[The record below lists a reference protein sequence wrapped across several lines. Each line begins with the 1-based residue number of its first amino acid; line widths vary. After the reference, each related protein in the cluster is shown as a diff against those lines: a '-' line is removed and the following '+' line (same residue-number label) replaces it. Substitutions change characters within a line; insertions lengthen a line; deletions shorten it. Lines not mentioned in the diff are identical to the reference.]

1 MKRAPLVIL
10 LALSLAGVVALIWP
24 RTEHP
29 AAASK
34 PLVCYVG
41 GTMTPVFNALA
52 AAYEK
57 ATGRKLEITSAD
69 SGELLATIEMQLQGD
84 LYVAHDPF
92 MDIAMRRGL
101 GVNAW
106 CVAEIYPV
114 MIVQKGNPKGIKTLQ
129 DLLRPDVRV
138 YLTDYEHSTLGYLL
152 PILFRNAGVDFA
164 ELNRSKR
171 IPTHRSGS
179 WVANQI
185 IMDAADVALVWQA
198 VAHLRRKDLDVIP
211 LDAKVLPA
219 PGGDAI
225 TSATRKRYF
234 ATPVKV
240 AMVSL
245 TCSQRQRDAEEFVT
259 FVSSEAG
266 KAILRENGFKVSEIS
281 GRREYANG
289 VRVEGRN

>member
-1 MKRAPLVIL
+1 MKRLPLVIL
-10 LALSLAGVVALIWP
+10 LAISIVGVVALIWP
-24 RTEHP
+24 RTEP
-29 AAASK
+29 TSAANK
-34 PLVCYVG
+34 PLICYVG

-106 CVAEIYPV
+106 CVAEVYPV
-114 MIVQKGNPKGIKTLQ
+114 MIVQKGNPKGIKSLQ

-152 PILFRNAGVDFA
+152 PIVFKNAGVDFA
-164 ELNRSKR
+164 ELNRMKR

-179 WVANQI
+179 WVANQV

-198 VAHLRRKDLDVIP
+198 VAHLRRKDLDIIP
-211 LDAKVLPA
+211 LEDKALPV
-219 PGGDAI
+219 PGVDAI
-225 TSATRKRYF
+225 TSATGKTYF
-234 ATPVKV
+234 AAPVKV

-245 TCSQRQRDAEEFVT
+245 ACSQRQREAEDFVK

-266 KAILRENGFKVSEIS
+266 KTILRDNGFKVSDIT

-289 VRVEGRN
+289 VRVESRN